1 MNKRPEQE
9 LAEIKSMMERSTR
22 FLSLSGLSGVLAGIY
37 ALIGAGITWYWI
49 FYPETEMGKN
59 VVPKSFQELLNG
71 ILILGV
77 VILVLAL
84 TSAWLLGKK
93 KSQKASKPFLTPAGK
108 RFLMALFIPVLSGGL
123 FCFALIHEGYFHLIP
138 ATTLIFYGLGLM
150 NASHFTL
157 SEIKN
162 LGFGQ
167 LILGLL
173 AAFFPLFG
181 LLCWAMGFGVLHV
194 VYGSLMYY
202 KYDR

>member
-1 MNKRPEQE
+1 MKKPEQE

-49 FYPETEMGKN
+49 FFPETEMGKDA
-59 VVPKSFQELLNG
+59 VPKSFDELLNG
-71 ILILGV
+71 VLVLGVFTLIL
-77 VILVLAL
+77 AL
-84 TSAWLLGKK
+84 YTAWMLGKK
-93 KSQKASKPFLTPAGK
+93 KSHRASTPFLTPAGK
-108 RFLMALFIPVLSGGL
+108 RFLMALFIPVISGGL
-123 FCFALIHEGYFHLIP
+123 FCFALLHEAQFHLIP
-138 ATTLIFYGLGLM
+138 AATLIFYGLGLM

-167 LILGLL
+167 LVVGLL
-173 AAFFPLFG
+173 AAFFPQFG
-181 LLCWAMGFGVLHV
+181 LLCWAIGFGVLHV
-194 VYGSLMYY
+194 VYGSMMYY